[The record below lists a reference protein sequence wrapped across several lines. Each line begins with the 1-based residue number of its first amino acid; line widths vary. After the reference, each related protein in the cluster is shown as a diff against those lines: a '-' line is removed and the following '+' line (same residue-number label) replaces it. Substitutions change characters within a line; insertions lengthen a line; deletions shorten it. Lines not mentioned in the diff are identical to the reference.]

1 MPLRRITGKDFNAS
15 MIGGTR
21 RPHQRS
27 LSSARHGEFRWTK
40 PGQAPTL
47 EFSIATIGSDD
58 MSYKTILVHVDG
70 SKHLYRR
77 VETAARL
84 AETCDAHLIGVALVE
99 LPAIFFDPP
108 VVNPVDPAIE
118 PALQVPRKRAVE
130 ALANFEQFARKFKVP
145 SIETRLEENET
156 ARGVSLQ
163 ARCCDLVVVGQYD
176 PYDSGSSTKAN
187 FAETVILESGVP
199 VLVVPFAHIPD
210 GVAKRIVVSWNGSRE
225 AARAAHY
232 ALPLLRRAEHV
243 EVAVFDPDVLP
254 TTYRA
259 VPGKDILEWLGRH
272 GITASVTRQ
281 ATSADVDIANAL
293 LALANDRLAD
303 LLVMGCYGHS
313 RFRELVMG
321 GVSREILGSMTL
333 PVLMAH

>member
-1 MPLRRITGKDFNAS
+1 
-15 MIGGTR
+15 
-21 RPHQRS
+21 
-27 LSSARHGEFRWTK
+27 
-40 PGQAPTL
+40 
-47 EFSIATIGSDD
+47 

-84 AETCDAHLIGVALVE
+84 AETYDAHLVGVALVD

-130 ALANFEQFARKFKVP
+130 ALANFEQFARKFNVP

-156 ARGVSLQ
+156 AREVSLQ
-163 ARCCDLVVVGQYD
+163 ARYCDLVVLGQYD
-176 PYDSGSSTKAN
+176 PYDSGSSTKAD
-187 FAETVILESGVP
+187 FAETVILECAVP
-199 VLVVPFAHIPD
+199 VLVVPFAHIPG
-210 GVAKRIVVSWNGSRE
+210 GVAKRILVSWNGSRE

-243 EVAVFDPDVLP
+243 EVAVFDPDIVP
-254 TTYRA
+254 ATYRA
-259 VPGKDILEWLGRH
+259 VPGKDLVEWLGRH

-281 ATSADVDIANAL
+281 ATSGDVDIGNAL
-293 LALANDRLAD
+293 LLLANDRLAD
-303 LLVMGCYGHS
+303 LVVMGCYGHS
-313 RFRELVMG
+313 RFREFVLG
-321 GVSREILGSMTL
+321 GVSREILSSMTL

>member
-1 MPLRRITGKDFNAS
+1 MPPCRVTGKDFDAS

-21 RPHQRS
+21 RPRQRS
-27 LSSARHGEFRWTK
+27 LSGARHSKFRWTK

-47 EFSIATIGSDD
+47 EPSIASIGSDD

-84 AETCDAHLIGVALVE
+84 AETYGAHLVGVALVD

-108 VVNPVDPAIE
+108 IVNPVDPAIE
-118 PALQVPRKRAVE
+118 PALQVPRKRAAE
-130 ALANFEQFARKFKVP
+130 ALANFEHFARKFNVP

-156 ARGVSLQ
+156 VREVSLQ
-163 ARCCDLVVVGQYD
+163 ARYSDLVVLGQYD
-176 PYDSGSSTKAN
+176 PYDSDSGTRAD
-187 FAETVILESGVP
+187 FAETVILECGVP
-199 VLVVPFAHIPD
+199 VLVVPFSHIPD
-210 GVAKRIVVSWNGSRE
+210 GLPKRMLISWNASRE
-225 AARAAHY
+225 AVRAVHY
-232 ALPLLRRAEHV
+232 ALPLLQRAEHV

-254 TTYRA
+254 STYRA
-259 VPGKDILEWLGRH
+259 VPDKDLVEWLGRH
-272 GITASVTRQ
+272 GIAATVTRQ
-281 ATSADVDIANAL
+281 ATSGDVDIASAL
-293 LALANDRLAD
+293 LSLANDRLAD

-321 GVSREILGSMTL
+321 GVSREILDSMTL